1 MSCMLT
7 SFGLKYGFHGLSY
20 MSILGAMAKKLNK
33 KEEEVSVVVA
43 HLGSGGSSCCIRK
56 GKSIDTSK
64 LDIDRVHGTSLTVR
78 LELQVWV

>member
-1 MSCMLT
+1 
-7 SFGLKYGFHGLSY
+7 

-33 KEEEVSVVVA
+33 KEEDVSIVVA

-64 LDIDRVHGTSLTVR
+64 SS
-78 LELQVWV
+78 

>member
-1 MSCMLT
+1 LADDPEHNSILLI
-7 SFGLKYGFHGLSY
+7 SSDIKYGFHGLSY

-33 KEEEVSVVVA
+33 KKEDVSIVVA

-64 LDIDRVHGTSLTVR
+64 LGSDSLER
-78 LELQVWV
+78 

>member
-1 MSCMLT
+1 M
-7 SFGLKYGFHGLSY
+7 SY

-33 KEEEVSVVVA
+33 KEEDVSIVVA

-64 LDIDRVHGTSLTVR
+64 SS
-78 LELQVWV
+78 